1 MRKQN
6 RQIHSRAAGAA
17 AGSTEHEQRDR
28 WLLSYADLVTLL
40 LALFIVLFAA
50 SDQERAKR
58 IVQSFGNLSVDH
70 AAAGDGVLPG
80 SSDLL
85 AAEQAKIE
93 TALSEHPRFAQGAK
107 LRRVTGGFVVSLA
120 EAGFFNSGEA
130 NIDPQAAP
138 LFDALAD
145 SLRESNA
152 TIRVEGHT
160 DSTPISTA
168 RFPSNWELSAARATV
183 VLSRLIERGIRPARL
198 SAAGYGGE
206 QPVADN
212 ATAEGRAQNR
222 RVDLV
227 VLNK

>member
-1 MRKQN
+1 MRRQN
-6 RQIHSRAAGAA
+6 LPNYSRAAGAGH
-17 AGSTEHEQRDR
+17 GSTEHEHRDR

-50 SDQERAKR
+50 SDHERAKQ
-58 IVQSFGNLSVDH
+58 IAQSFALQSQDS
-70 AAAGDGVLPG
+70 AAAGGGVLPG
-80 SSDLL
+80 AKDTL

-93 TALSEHPRFAQGAK
+93 TVLAENPRFAQGAK
-107 LRRVTGGFVVSLA
+107 VRRTEGGFVVSLA

-130 NIDPQAAP
+130 DISQEAAP
-138 LFDALAD
+138 LIDALAD
-145 SLRESNA
+145 RLRESEA

-168 RFPSNWELSAARATV
+168 RFPSNWELSAGRATV
-183 VLSRLIERGIRPARL
+183 VLSRLIARGIRPSRL

-212 ATAEGRAQNR
+212 SSAEGRAQNR